1 MKKAQVVL
9 VPSPGI
15 GHLVPAIEFAK
26 RLLDQDD
33 SFLITV
39 FVITKAPFGP
49 DPDTCNQSMLTTIDT
64 RIQYITLP
72 KVTPPDLDP
81 LRSPENY
88 FTTFMEAHKPLVRD
102 AVVNQVM
109 SIKPAVPVVG
119 LVVDLFCASMIDV
132 ANELGISSYVYF
144 ASSAAFLG
152 LLLYLPTR
160 QEQAGIEFKETDP
173 DLIVSCFANPVPARV
188 MPSVLL
194 NKDGGYTCFENL
206 GRRFMEAKGIVVNS
220 FAELES
226 HAVRSFS
233 GGGAPPVYTVGPL
246 VNINGHSLMG
256 SNLDQHGKILEWL
269 DDQREKS
276 VVFLCFGSI
285 GRFREAQV
293 KEIALG
299 LEQSGH
305 RFLWSIRKP
314 PLEGHSALPS
324 DYNNF
329 EEVLPDGFL
338 ERTKN
343 IGMVCGWAPQ
353 MQVLAHKSIKGFV
366 SHCGWNSILESLWH
380 GVPVVTWPMHAE
392 QQINAFQMVKDL
404 GLAVEMTLDYRMR
417 SNNLVMADKIA
428 KSVEC
433 VMEEDREVRNR
444 VNAMSEAS
452 RKAVMEGG
460 SSFSAIGDLIK
471 DMLS

>member
-1 MKKAQVVL
+1 MSISQQY
-9 VPSPGI
+9 
-15 GHLVPAIEFAK
+15 
-26 RLLDQDD
+26 RLLVW
-33 SFLITV
+33 LL
-39 FVITKAPFGP
+39 
-49 DPDTCNQSMLTTIDT
+49 TCS
-64 RIQYITLP
+64 
-72 KVTPPDLDP
+72 
-81 LRSPENY
+81 
-88 FTTFMEAHKPLVRD
+88 
-102 AVVNQVM
+102 
-109 SIKPAVPVVG
+109 
-119 LVVDLFCASMIDV
+119 ASMIDV

-206 GRRFMEAKGIVVNS
+206 GRRFREAK
-220 FAELES
+220 ELES
-226 HAVRSFS
+226 HAVRSFC

-256 SNLDQHGKILEWL
+256 SNLDRHSKILEWL

-314 PLEGHSALPS
+314 PLEGHFALPS

-380 GVPVVTWPMHAE
+380 GD
-392 QQINAFQMVKDL
+392 AF
-404 GLAVEMTLDYRMR
+404 
-417 SNNLVMADKIA
+417 NNLVMADKIA

-444 VNAMSEAS
+444 VKAMSEAS

>member
-39 FVITKAPFGP
+39 LVIIKAPFGP
-49 DPDTCNQSMLTTIDT
+49 DTDTCNQSMLTTIDT
-64 RIQYITLP
+64 PIQYITLP

-81 LRSPENY
+81 LTSPENY
-88 FTTFMEAHKPLVRD
+88 YTTFMEAHKPLVRD

-173 DLIVSCFANPVPARV
+173 DLIVSLFCQSCA
-188 MPSVLL
+188 
-194 NKDGGYTCFENL
+194 CQ
-206 GRRFMEAKGIVVNS
+206 
-220 FAELES
+220 ELES

-233 GGGAPPVYTVGPL
+233 GGGTPPVYTVGPL
-246 VNINGHSLMG
+246 VNVNGHSLMG
-256 SNLDQHGKILEWL
+256 SNLDRHGKILEWL

-276 VVFLCFGSI
+276 VVFSVLRKYRAFEGSP
-285 GRFREAQV
+285 G
-293 KEIALG
+293 
-299 LEQSGH
+299 
-305 RFLWSIRKP
+305 
-314 PLEGHSALPS
+314 
-324 DYNNF
+324 
-329 EEVLPDGFL
+329 
-338 ERTKN
+338 ERNCTRAGTEWPQ
-343 IGMVCGWAPQ
+343 ILMVHP
-353 MQVLAHKSIKGFV
+353 
-366 SHCGWNSILESLWH
+366 
-380 GVPVVTWPMHAE
+380 
-392 QQINAFQMVKDL
+392 
-404 GLAVEMTLDYRMR
+404 MR

-444 VNAMSEAS
+444 VKAMSEAS

>member
-1 MKKAQVVL
+1 MKAAQVVL

-15 GHLVPAIEFAK
+15 GHIVPAIEFAK

-39 FVITKAPFGP
+39 LVIIKAPFGP
-49 DPDTCNQSMLTTIDT
+49 DTDTCNQSMLTTIDT

-109 SIKPAVPVVG
+109 SIKPSVPVVG

-188 MPSVLL
+188 MPSV
-194 NKDGGYTCFENL
+194 
-206 GRRFMEAKGIVVNS
+206 RFREAKGILGNS

-233 GGGAPPVYTVGPL
+233 GGGTPPVYTVGPL
-246 VNINGHSLMG
+246 VNVNGHSLMG
-256 SNLDQHGKILEWL
+256 SNLDRHGKIMEWL

-314 PLEGHSALPS
+314 PLEGHFALPS

-343 IGMVCGWAPQ
+343 IGM
-353 MQVLAHKSIKGFV
+353 
-366 SHCGWNSILESLWH
+366 
-380 GVPVVTWPMHAE
+380 
-392 QQINAFQMVKDL
+392 DL

-433 VMEEDREVRNR
+433 VMEEDREVRN
-444 VNAMSEAS
+444 VEN
-452 RKAVMEGG
+452 
-460 SSFSAIGDLIK
+460 
-471 DMLS
+471 

>member
-39 FVITKAPFGP
+39 LVIIKAPFGP
-49 DPDTCNQSMLTTIDT
+49 HPDTCNQSMLITTIDT

-206 GRRFMEAKGIVVNS
+206 GRRFREAKGIVVNS

-256 SNLDQHGKILEWL
+256 SNLDRHSKILEWL

-314 PLEGHSALPS
+314 PLEGHFALPS

-343 IGMVCGWAPQ
+343 IGM
-353 MQVLAHKSIKGFV
+353 
-366 SHCGWNSILESLWH
+366 SLWH

-404 GLAVEMTLDYRMR
+404 ELAVEMTLDYRMR

-444 VNAMSEAS
+444 VKAMSEAS

>member
-39 FVITKAPFGP
+39 LVIIKAPFGP
-49 DPDTCNQSMLTTIDT
+49 DTDTCNQSMLTTIDT

-81 LRSPENY
+81 LTSPENY
-88 FTTFMEAHKPLVRD
+88 YTTFMEAHKPLVRD

-206 GRRFMEAKGIVVNS
+206 GRRFREAKGIVVNS

-246 VNINGHSLMG
+246 
-256 SNLDQHGKILEWL
+256 
-269 DDQREKS
+269 
-276 VVFLCFGSI
+276 
-285 GRFREAQV
+285 
-293 KEIALG
+293 
-299 LEQSGH
+299 
-305 RFLWSIRKP
+305 
-314 PLEGHSALPS
+314 
-324 DYNNF
+324 
-329 EEVLPDGFL
+329 
-338 ERTKN
+338 
-343 IGMVCGWAPQ
+343 
-353 MQVLAHKSIKGFV
+353 
-366 SHCGWNSILESLWH
+366 
-380 GVPVVTWPMHAE
+380 
-392 QQINAFQMVKDL
+392 
-404 GLAVEMTLDYRMR
+404 
-417 SNNLVMADKIA
+417 IA

-444 VNAMSEAS
+444 VKAMSEAC